1 MILKERSTE
10 QGLLVSVCDADVLG
24 ETFENGDVSLTV
36 NEGFY
41 AGEAAEEVGEDEVV
55 ESLSRAAVANLV
67 GTEAVGVAVE
77 AGVIDGEQV
86 LEVGDTLHAQYLRF

>member
-24 ETFENGDVSLTV
+24 ETFENGEVSLTV
-36 NEGFY
+36 TEGFY
-41 AGEAAEEVGEDEVV
+41 AGEAAEEVGEEAVV
-55 ESLSRAAVANLV
+55 ESLGRAAVANLV
-67 GTEAVGVAVE
+67 GSRSVEVAIE
-77 AGVIDGEQV
+77 AGVIDAEQV